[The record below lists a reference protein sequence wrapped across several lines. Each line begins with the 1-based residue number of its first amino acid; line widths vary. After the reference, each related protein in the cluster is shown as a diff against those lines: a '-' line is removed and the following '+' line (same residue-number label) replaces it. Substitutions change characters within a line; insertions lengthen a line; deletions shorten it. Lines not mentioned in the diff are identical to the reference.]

1 DVLAQGV
8 IEGRKVFCNMMKY
21 IQITL
26 SSNFGNVFTILI
38 ASAFLPFLPMISL
51 QLLVQNLIYDMA
63 QLALPWDN
71 VDASQLIRP
80 SKWKL
85 KDLTRYTFLIGPV
98 SSIFD
103 ILTFLLMW
111 FVFGANTVSDQALF
125 QTGWFAIGLT
135 TQTLAVYILRTQKI
149 PFVQSHASI
158 HVTLASIAAIVLG
171 AAFVLT
177 PLGEAIDF
185 VALPSMYWF

>member
-1 DVLAQGV
+1 
-8 IEGRKVFCNMMKY
+8 
-21 IQITL
+21 
-26 SSNFGNVFTILI
+26 
-38 ASAFLPFLPMISL
+38 
-51 QLLVQNLIYDMA
+51 
-63 QLALPWDN
+63 
-71 VDASQLIRP
+71 
-80 SKWKL
+80 
-85 KDLTRYTFLIGPV
+85 
-98 SSIFD
+98 
-103 ILTFLLMW
+103 LLMW

-185 VALPSMYWF
+185 VALPSMYWFYFVLIILGYLLTLQIAKHFYAHYYGQNN